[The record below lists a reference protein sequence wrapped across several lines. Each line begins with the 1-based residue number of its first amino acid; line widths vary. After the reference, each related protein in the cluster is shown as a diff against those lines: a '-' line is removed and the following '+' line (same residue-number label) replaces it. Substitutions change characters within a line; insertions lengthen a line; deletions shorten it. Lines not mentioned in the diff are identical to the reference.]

1 MLWLAMSRL
10 NWNWKRW
17 QHYKTII
24 NGPPRPRDQEILP
37 RWLFPKTHH
46 RAVVQDHHS
55 GVTLVGLVS
64 QVVSRL
70 ISTDRAR
77 HPMSVVA
84 SSILACVIGL
94 RNQSNPLN
102 TVQSATQIVNNR
114 GALRIYS
121 CGGENLHQSLW
132 LSPGPGIVMSPLMEF
147 ALVLSIVL
155 LYSNDQPT

>member
-1 MLWLAMSRL
+1 MLWLAKSRL
-10 NWNWKRW
+10 NWTWKRW

-55 GVTLVGLVS
+55 GVTLVGLL
-64 QVVSRL
+64 SRL

-102 TVQSATQIVNNR
+102 TVQSATQIVNNK
-114 GALRIYS
+114 GAQHIYS

-132 LSPGPGIVMSPLMEF
+132 LSPGPGIVMSPLMGF

>member
-1 MLWLAMSRL
+1 MV
-10 NWNWKRW
+10 
-17 QHYKTII
+17 
-24 NGPPRPRDQEILP
+24 RPAQEIKRSYHDGYFQKP
-37 RWLFPKTHH
+37 PQRT
-46 RAVVQDHHS
+46 VVQDHRC

-102 TVQSATQIVNNR
+102 TVQSATQIVNNK
-114 GALRIYS
+114 GALHIYS